1 MNNRLAIYILSVV
14 AIALGVVS
22 CGRTGISK
30 SVVMAD
36 SLSQSDP
43 AAAMAFIDSIT
54 ARNENMSTDSRMR
67 LGLLRTKA
75 QNSAG
80 VMFTSDSVMRNIV
93 EYYESEGD
101 ADDCMLA
108 YYLMGSV
115 YRDLGD
121 SPLALQYFNKAAEQ
135 ADTTSADCDYRLL
148 CRIHGQAANLFLK
161 QEIPYYALKE
171 FAIAERYAMTAGD
184 TLSAL
189 VFHEQR
195 ANAYYLLNMPDS
207 VKAVSEHVAALYS
220 QYGYSAHAALAVGA
234 LVHQMLRCENYS
246 AAKEYMDIYDRY
258 VFAGGKDKMAEEG
271 RDVYYSYKGGYY
283 LGINKTDSAEYFF
296 RKGLSCSSSFSNT
309 ESACRGLAA
318 LYKQLNQADSLV
330 KYTEMARVAN
340 DSAYASMTTEKLLHM
355 KTLYDYGQQQRIAS
369 DERER
374 ADNALLAIV
383 LIVASFVVILLVFF
397 VFYYRKLLF
406 KEKENERMQKEWHEM
421 ELENRKHRENIRML
435 KQTKEDLNVLL
446 RQYEGEIEQ
455 LVKEKTAAVEDLQRK
470 ISEYDKNSQE
480 RYRKKKNV
488 ELYNSSIV
496 IRFHYFAEKV
506 MASPAFDDW
515 KELYKFVSKELPELA
530 EYKDT
535 LKNGEYEICVLVRL
549 GFAPSEIGI
558 LTGRKLS
565 DIANIRK
572 RLLLKLSN
580 REGSAK
586 DFDVYMK
593 EEF

>member
-101 ADDCMLA
+101 ADDRMLA

-171 FAIAERYAMTAGD
+171 FAVAERYAMTAGD

-195 ANAYYLLNMPDS
+195 ANAYYLLN
-207 VKAVSEHVAALYS
+207 
-220 QYGYSAHAALAVGA
+220 
-234 LVHQMLRCENYS
+234 
-246 AAKEYMDIYDRY
+246 
-258 VFAGGKDKMAEEG
+258 
-271 RDVYYSYKGGYY
+271 
-283 LGINKTDSAEYFF
+283 
-296 RKGLSCSSSFSNT
+296 
-309 ESACRGLAA
+309 
-318 LYKQLNQADSLV
+318 
-330 KYTEMARVAN
+330 
-340 DSAYASMTTEKLLHM
+340 
-355 KTLYDYGQQQRIAS
+355 
-369 DERER
+369 
-374 ADNALLAIV
+374 
-383 LIVASFVVILLVFF
+383 
-397 VFYYRKLLF
+397 
-406 KEKENERMQKEWHEM
+406 
-421 ELENRKHRENIRML
+421 
-435 KQTKEDLNVLL
+435 
-446 RQYEGEIEQ
+446 
-455 LVKEKTAAVEDLQRK
+455 
-470 ISEYDKNSQE
+470 
-480 RYRKKKNV
+480 
-488 ELYNSSIV
+488 
-496 IRFHYFAEKV
+496 
-506 MASPAFDDW
+506 
-515 KELYKFVSKELPELA
+515 
-530 EYKDT
+530 
-535 LKNGEYEICVLVRL
+535 RL
-549 GFAPSEIGI
+549 
-558 LTGRKLS
+558 TR
-565 DIANIRK
+565 
-572 RLLLKLSN
+572 
-580 REGSAK
+580 
-586 DFDVYMK
+586 
-593 EEF
+593 

>member
-101 ADDCMLA
+101 ADDRMLA

-171 FAIAERYAMTAGD
+171 FAVAERYAMTAGD

-195 ANAYYLLNMPDS
+195 ANAYYLLICLTRLRL
-207 VKAVSEHVAALYS
+207 SENTWRHYIHSMDIL
-220 QYGYSAHAALAVGA
+220 H
-234 LVHQMLRCENYS
+234 MLRWLSGLWFIRCC
-246 AAKEYMDIYDRY
+246 AAKTIQLQKNIWIYTTDTSLPAVRIKWQKRGAMCTIHIREDIIW
-258 VFAGGKDKMAEEG
+258 E
-271 RDVYYSYKGGYY
+271 
-283 LGINKTDSAEYFF
+283 
-296 RKGLSCSSSFSNT
+296 
-309 ESACRGLAA
+309 
-318 LYKQLNQADSLV
+318 
-330 KYTEMARVAN
+330 
-340 DSAYASMTTEKLLHM
+340 
-355 KTLYDYGQQQRIAS
+355 
-369 DERER
+369 
-374 ADNALLAIV
+374 
-383 LIVASFVVILLVFF
+383 
-397 VFYYRKLLF
+397 
-406 KEKENERMQKEWHEM
+406 
-421 ELENRKHRENIRML
+421 
-435 KQTKEDLNVLL
+435 
-446 RQYEGEIEQ
+446 
-455 LVKEKTAAVEDLQRK
+455 
-470 ISEYDKNSQE
+470 
-480 RYRKKKNV
+480 
-488 ELYNSSIV
+488 
-496 IRFHYFAEKV
+496 
-506 MASPAFDDW
+506 
-515 KELYKFVSKELPELA
+515 
-530 EYKDT
+530 
-535 LKNGEYEICVLVRL
+535 
-549 GFAPSEIGI
+549 
-558 LTGRKLS
+558 
-565 DIANIRK
+565 
-572 RLLLKLSN
+572 
-580 REGSAK
+580 
-586 DFDVYMK
+586 
-593 EEF
+593 

>member
-101 ADDCMLA
+101 ADDRMLA

-189 VFHEQR
+189 VFM
-195 ANAYYLLNMPDS
+195 NSVPMP
-207 VKAVSEHVAALYS
+207 
-220 QYGYSAHAALAVGA
+220 
-234 LVHQMLRCENYS
+234 
-246 AAKEYMDIYDRY
+246 
-258 VFAGGKDKMAEEG
+258 
-271 RDVYYSYKGGYY
+271 
-283 LGINKTDSAEYFF
+283 T
-296 RKGLSCSSSFSNT
+296 
-309 ESACRGLAA
+309 
-318 LYKQLNQADSLV
+318 
-330 KYTEMARVAN
+330 
-340 DSAYASMTTEKLLHM
+340 
-355 KTLYDYGQQQRIAS
+355 
-369 DERER
+369 
-374 ADNALLAIV
+374 
-383 LIVASFVVILLVFF
+383 
-397 VFYYRKLLF
+397 
-406 KEKENERMQKEWHEM
+406 
-421 ELENRKHRENIRML
+421 
-435 KQTKEDLNVLL
+435 
-446 RQYEGEIEQ
+446 
-455 LVKEKTAAVEDLQRK
+455 
-470 ISEYDKNSQE
+470 
-480 RYRKKKNV
+480 
-488 ELYNSSIV
+488 
-496 IRFHYFAEKV
+496 
-506 MASPAFDDW
+506 
-515 KELYKFVSKELPELA
+515 
-530 EYKDT
+530 
-535 LKNGEYEICVLVRL
+535 IC
-549 GFAPSEIGI
+549 
-558 LTGRKLS
+558 
-565 DIANIRK
+565 
-572 RLLLKLSN
+572 
-580 REGSAK
+580 
-586 DFDVYMK
+586 
-593 EEF
+593 